1 MSERDAAE
9 DIMCATYRALCS
21 HGYADLTMQD
31 IADESTK
38 SKAAL
43 HYHYDSKHDLL
54 CSFLDYLYDQF
65 VGRTA
70 DIDATAPRERLLA
83 LIDAVLEKSADDPE
97 GFETAL
103 LEIRAQAPYESG
115 FRERLTKFETYLVDA
130 FTETLE
136 AGIEDGSFHDGIDP
150 EETARFLVTVLTG
163 AATERVTVGHSVEC
177 TQRMLREYIR
187 THLYAEGEA
196 AA

>member
-1 MSERDAAE
+1 MSDDAAE
-9 DIMCATYRALCS
+9 DIMCATHRALCA

-54 CSFLDYLYDQF
+54 CSFLDYLYDRF
-65 VGRTA
+65 VERVA
-70 DIDATAPRERLLA
+70 DIDAVDPHERLLA
-83 LIDAVLEKSADDPE
+83 LVDVVLEKSADDPE

-103 LEIRAQAPYESG
+103 LEIRAQAPYEPG
-115 FRERLTKFETYLVDA
+115 FRERLSKFERHLVEA
-130 FTETLE
+130 FSDTLE
-136 AGIEDGSFHDGIDP
+136 AGLDEEIFDDDIDP
-150 EETARFLVTVLTG
+150 EDTARFLVTVLTG

-177 TQRMLREYIR
+177 TQRMLREYVE
-187 THLYAEGEA
+187 THLLATQGA
-196 AA
+196 TA